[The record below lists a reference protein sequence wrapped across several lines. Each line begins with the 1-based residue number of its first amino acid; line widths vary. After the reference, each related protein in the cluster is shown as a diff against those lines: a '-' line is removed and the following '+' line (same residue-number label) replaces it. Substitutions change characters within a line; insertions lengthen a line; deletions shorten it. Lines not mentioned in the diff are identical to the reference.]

1 MKRVSMRSGRVR
13 RPKDRHE
20 LFVSLCSRENE
31 LNIERFSDVFTL
43 AASIGF
49 KYEKFVPFDKS
60 AEPMHWDTFREH
72 SQVALRMIAFTH
84 TNDPEVIL
92 PGNKSGEKKMF
103 EVVEGFAN
111 GGCEIL
117 QKKIIDAGES
127 GIDRLTAIMELI
139 MTGYEDKES
148 ISNEEI
154 LKQFIK

>member
-1 MKRVSMRSGRVR
+1 MRRVK
-13 RPKDRHE
+13 RPKDRDE
-20 LFVSLCSRENE
+20 LFVSLCSKENE
-31 LNIERFSDVFTL
+31 LNLERFSDVFTL

-49 KYEKFVPFDKS
+49 KHNKFVPFDKS
-60 AEPMHWDTFREH
+60 AETIRWETFREH
-72 SQVALRMIAFTH
+72 SQVALRMMAFAH

-92 PGNKSGEKKMF
+92 QGNEGGENKML

-111 GGCEIL
+111 GGCDIL
-117 QKKIIDAGES
+117 QKEIIDAGES

>member
-1 MKRVSMRSGRVR
+1 MRRVR
-13 RPKDRHE
+13 RPKDKDE
-20 LFVSLCSRENE
+20 LFTSLCSKENE
-31 LNIERFSDVFTL
+31 LNFERLSDVFTL
-43 AASIGF
+43 AAVIGF

-103 EVVEGFAN
+103 EVVEGFAS